1 MSFKYLSQSST
12 CTMSNLEKW
21 NKMWIILK
29 YLGTEDKKNTLFNW
43 KHCII
48 DINTFFFPHL
58 FFLIETR
65 AMR

>member
-29 YLGTEDKKNTLFNW
+29 YLGTEDKKIHCLTENTV
-43 KHCII
+43 
-48 DINTFFFPHL
+48 
-58 FFLIETR
+58 
-65 AMR
+65 